1 MRDSEPRLDPIGTKL
16 RRFAIHAFR
25 TLRFA
30 VVDLGHWDVGI
41 CRCCPKGGSAAALAQ
56 SAPPKVGN
64 KPLVHVKT
72 LRCYWTNIA
81 RLPWST
87 SVFGRN
93 ARVEQ
98 KVRVPG

>member
-1 MRDSEPRLDPIGTKL
+1 MTMRVLLIL
-16 RRFAIHAFR
+16 AAISF
-25 TLRFA
+25 
-30 VVDLGHWDVGI
+30 
-41 CRCCPKGGSAAALAQ
+41 SAAALAQ

-72 LRCYWTNIA
+72 LRRYWTNRA
-81 RLPWST
+81 RLPWSS

>member
-1 MRDSEPRLDPIGTKL
+1 MRVLPIL
-16 RRFAIHAFR
+16 AAISF
-25 TLRFA
+25 
-30 VVDLGHWDVGI
+30 
-41 CRCCPKGGSAAALAQ
+41 SAAALAQ

-72 LRCYWTNIA
+72 LLVHVKTLRRYWTNRA